1 MLHYLILHKFNDA
14 LIVVALFNTVLFD
27 VVLID
32 FSLFNVAVC

>member
-14 LIVVALFNTVLFD
+14 LIVVVLFNTVLFD
-27 VVLID
+27 VALFD